1 MNLHEV
7 LAKVPEPRRIEF
19 LKFIETGEASDEF
32 FTYLNGDREALEAV
46 DAIFERQAQVLE
58 DLASSLRTHDPVQV
72 ARDAL
77 ATPAS
82 ARTVTA
88 VANDLTRA
96 LTHAVVMPE
105 ADRRA
110 VVERTVAAIEE
121 AAPEGTE
128 VELRKTVAEIAE
140 AVG

>member
-7 LAKVPEPRRIEF
+7 LAKVPDPLRIEF
-19 LKFIETGEASDEF
+19 LKFIETGEASVEF
-32 FTYLNGDREALEAV
+32 FTYLDGDREALEAV

-58 DLASSLRTHDPVQV
+58 DLASSLRTHEPAHV

-77 ATPAS
+77 AP

-88 VANDLTRA
+88 VVNDLTRA
-96 LTHAVVMPE
+96 LMHAVVMPE